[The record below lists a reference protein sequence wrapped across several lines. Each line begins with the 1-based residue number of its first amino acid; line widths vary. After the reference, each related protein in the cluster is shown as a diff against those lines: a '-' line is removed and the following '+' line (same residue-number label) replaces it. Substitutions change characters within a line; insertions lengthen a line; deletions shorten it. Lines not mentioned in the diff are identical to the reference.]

1 MSHHPA
7 GLTEWIAEALQ
18 CALSQIEIELVAG
31 DASPRRYYRVTLSNG
46 PATLCTSGEA
56 REMPSCIAMVSP
68 ASENNEAFLSVGA
81 QLAKA
86 GVRAP
91 AVWAQSLQQGW
102 FLLEDFGDQQLL
114 PALASRPDAA
124 ALYQRAFDALVC
136 QISLPCEQA
145 GIPTYDAE
153 RLKTELDVFP
163 EWFLSGLLGIQPDEQ
178 LRHCFASLTDCLISV
193 FAEQP
198 TVWVHRDFHSRN
210 LMLLEANEIGVIDFQ
225 DAVLGPITYDPVSL
239 LKDCYIRW
247 SRAQQLEWLD
257 GYLMQLKRVGVAA
270 PSVNAPT
277 PSVEQASRLQALATQ
292 LERVSAAQFQRWFDL
307 TGLQR
312 HLRVL
317 GVFARLHLRD
327 HKSSYLADLP
337 LVTEYVREALALTAG
352 SHSSVADFRDWFES
366 ELMAMIRKQPWYKAI
381 DSQGWAV

>member
-1 MSHHPA
+1 MSHHLA
-7 GLTEWIAEALQ
+7 GLTDWIAEALQ
-18 CALSQIEIELVAG
+18 CVPSHIEIELIAG

-46 PATLCTSGEA
+46 PATLTIDGEA
-56 REMPSCIAMVSP
+56 RQMPSCIAMVSP

-86 GVRAP
+86 GVRTP

-114 PALASRPDAA
+114 PALASHPDAA
-124 ALYQRAFDALVC
+124 ALYQKAFDALMC

-163 EWFLSGLLGIQPDEQ
+163 EWFLSGLLGIQPDDQ
-178 LRHCFASLTDCLISV
+178 LRHCFAALTNCLISV

-247 SRAQQLEWLD
+247 PRAQQLEWLD
-257 GYLMQLKRVGVAA
+257 GYLMQLSNAGAA
-270 PSVNAPT
+270 AVSINAPA
-277 PSVEQASRLQALATQ
+277 PPAEQVSRLQTLPTQ
-292 LERVSAAQFQRWFDL
+292 LETVTAAQFQRWFDL

-327 HKSSYLADLP
+327 QKSSYLADLP
-337 LVTEYVREALALTAG
+337 LVIEYVREALAVRAG
-352 SHSSVADFRDWFES
+352 SHNSVGEFRDWFES
-366 ELMAMIRKQPWYKAI
+366 DLMSVIREQPWYKAI
-381 DSQGWAV
+381 DAEGRFV